1 MADIDGDGDLDAI
14 VGEFDRNLKYFQN
27 TGSNTAPVY
36 TEQTGTANPFNG
48 INIRIYSKPTLA
60 DLDGDGDLDAI
71 VGGRNGTLKYFQNTG
86 SSTAPVYTEQTGTA
100 NPFDGINV
108 GSFSAPTFADL
119 DGDGDLDAI
128 VGESYGTLRYYQNTG
143 SSTAPVYTEQT
154 GTANPFDG
162 IDIGS
167 YSAPTL
173 ADIDGDGDLDAIIGE
188 LNGTLKYF
196 QNTGSS
202 TAPVYTAQTGTA
214 NPFNGINIGSLSAPT
229 FADIDGDGDL
239 DAIVGENDGTLKYF
253 QSVPAIAITPTGGNT
268 QVTEGGATDSYT
280 VVLNVQP
287 SADVTIALN
296 GGTQLSTNVTTLTFT
311 SANWNVPQT
320 VTVTA
325 VDDGIGE
332 GPHRGVITA
341 TSSST
346 DSRFNGI
353 AIDAVP
359 VSITDNDLPTTPR
372 FYTQQTGTANPFNG
386 IDVGTLS
393 RPTLADLDGD
403 GDLDA
408 IVGEF
413 QFNLKYYQ
421 NTGSSTAPVYTEQ
434 TGTANPFDGIDI
446 GDYTAPTLADLDG
459 DGDLD
464 AIVGERY
471 GNLKYYQNTGSST
484 APVYTE
490 QTGTANPFDGINIG
504 RYSTPT
510 FADLDGD
517 GDLDAIVGE
526 NIGTLNY
533 FQNTG
538 SSTAPVYTAQTGA
551 ANPFDGIDI
560 GRYSTPTFAD
570 IDGDGDLDAI
580 IGEYDGTLKYYQNT
594 GSSTAPVYTEQTG
607 IANPFDGIDIGVL
620 SAPTFAD
627 LDGDGDLDAIVGER
641 DGNLNYFLSNAT
653 PTITSGT
660 TANFAENGT
669 GTVYT
674 VTATDPESD
683 SITYGLETTGDYLLF
698 DIDSNTGVV
707 TFKTSPDFEAPTDN
721 GADNI
726 YDITVTASDGSLEN
740 SQAVAISVTNV
751 NEVPTITSGTTA
763 NFAENGTGIAYTV
776 TATDPDAGTTLIYS
790 ISGTDS
796 ALFDIN
802 GGTGAVSFK
811 TAPNFEAPTDN
822 GADNIYDITVTAS
835 DGSLENSQAV
845 AISVTNVNEVP
856 TITSGTTA
864 NFAENGTGIAYT
876 VTATDPDAGTTL
888 IYSISGTDSALF
900 DINGGTGAVSFK
912 TAPNFEAP
920 TDNGA
925 DNIYDITVTAS
936 DGSLENSQAVAISV
950 TNVNQAPTITSGTTA
965 NFAENGTGT
974 AYTVTA
980 TDPES
985 DSITYGL
992 ETTGDY
998 LLFDIDSNTGIVTF
1012 KTSPDFENPT
1022 DIGTD
1027 NVYDITVTASDGL
1040 LSDSQAIAITVTD
1053 VNEAPTITSGTTA
1066 NFAENGT
1073 GTAYTVTATDPESDS
1088 ITYSLTGSVDDALF
1102 DIDSSTGAVSFKTAP
1117 NFENPTDI
1125 GTDNVYDITVTAS
1138 DGLLSDSQAI
1148 VITVTDVNEASSIDG
1163 NDAAN
1168 FLFGTGKNDLIRGF
1182 GGNDILLGNGGND
1195 TLYGGEGNDILNGG
1209 FGDDVL
1215 IGGLG
1220 RDKLIGGLGNDK
1232 FVYKAL
1238 NEAGDVILD
1247 FNRNQDQLVL
1257 TELFTSLDYA
1267 GTDPIADGYLRFNR
1281 LGFSTQV
1288 QIDADGLSNGSN
1300 YITLTTLIGVFPSS
1314 LSVGTNVV
1322 I

>member
-173 ADIDGDGDLDAIIGE
+173 ADLDGDGDLDAIIGE
-188 LNGTLKYF
+188 LNGTLKYY

-296 GGTQLSTNVTTLTFT
+296 GGTQLSTNVTSLTFT
-311 SANWNVPQT
+311 SANWDVPQT

-325 VDDGIGE
+325 VDDTVGE
-332 GPHRGVITA
+332 GPHQGVITS
-341 TSSST
+341 TVSST
-346 DSRFNGI
+346 DLSYNGLTV
-353 AIDAVP
+353 ASVVAQ
-359 VSITDNDLPTTPR
+359 ITDNDLPTTPR
-372 FYTQQTGTANPFNG
+372 IYIAQTGIANAQTGTANPFNGIDIGFYSAPTLADLDGDGDLDVIIGEQDGTLNYYENTGSSTAPVYTERTGTANPFNGIDIGTYSSPTFADIDGDGDLDAIIGDSYGTLNYYENTGSSTAPVYTERTGTANPFNG
-386 IDVGTLS
+386 IDVGT
-393 RPTLADLDGD
+393 
-403 GDLDA
+403 
-408 IVGEF
+408 
-413 QFNLKYYQ
+413 Y
-421 NTGSSTAPVYTEQ
+421 SS
-434 TGTANPFDGIDI
+434 
-446 GDYTAPTLADLDG
+446 
-459 DGDLD
+459 
-464 AIVGERY
+464 
-471 GNLKYYQNTGSST
+471 
-484 APVYTE
+484 
-490 QTGTANPFDGINIG
+490 
-504 RYSTPT
+504 
-510 FADLDGD
+510 
-517 GDLDAIVGE
+517 
-526 NIGTLNY
+526 
-533 FQNTG
+533 
-538 SSTAPVYTAQTGA
+538 
-551 ANPFDGIDI
+551 
-560 GRYSTPTFAD
+560 PTFAD

-580 IGEYDGTLKYYQNT
+580 IGESDGTLNYYENT
-594 GSSTAPVYTEQTG
+594 GSSTAPVYTERTGTANPFNGIDVRTYSSPTLADIDGDGDLDAVIGESDGNLNYYENTGSNTAPVYTERTGSANPFNGIDIGSYSKPTFADIDGDGDLDAVIGEYYGNLNYFKSVIPKPG
-607 IANPFDGIDIGVL
+607 IANPNPFNGIDVGYF
-620 SAPTFAD
+620 SSPTFAD
-627 LDGDGDLDAIVGER
+627 LDGDGDLDAVIGESDNNLNYYENTGSSTAPVYTERTGTANPFNGIGIGYFSSPTFAYLDGDGDLDAIIGER
-641 DGNLNYFLSNAT
+641 DGNLKYYENTGSNTAPVYTERTGTANPFNGIDVGGYSAPTLADLDGDGDLDAIIGERDGNLKYYENTGSSNAPVYT
-653 PTITSGT
+653 ERTGTANPFNGIDVGTYSAPTFADIDGDGDLDAFIGEQDGTLNYYENTGSNTAPVYTERTGSANPFNGIDIGSYSKPTFADIDGDGDLDAVIGDLYGNLYYFESVIPNSAPTITSGT

-674 VTATDPESD
+674 VTATDPE
-683 SITYGLETTGDYLLF
+683 
-698 DIDSNTGVV
+698 N
-707 TFKTSPDFEAPTDN
+707 
-721 GADNI
+721 
-726 YDITVTASDGSLEN
+726 
-740 SQAVAISVTNV
+740 
-751 NEVPTITSGTTA
+751 
-763 NFAENGTGIAYTV
+763 
-776 TATDPDAGTTLIYS
+776 
-790 ISGTDS
+790 
-796 ALFDIN
+796 
-802 GGTGAVSFK
+802 
-811 TAPNFEAPTDN
+811 
-822 GADNIYDITVTAS
+822 
-835 DGSLENSQAV
+835 
-845 AISVTNVNEVP
+845 
-856 TITSGTTA
+856 
-864 NFAENGTGIAYT
+864 
-876 VTATDPDAGTTL
+876 
-888 IYSISGTDSALF
+888 
-900 DINGGTGAVSFK
+900 
-912 TAPNFEAP
+912 
-920 TDNGA
+920 
-925 DNIYDITVTAS
+925 
-936 DGSLENSQAVAISV
+936 
-950 TNVNQAPTITSGTTA
+950 
-965 NFAENGTGT
+965 
-974 AYTVTA
+974 
-980 TDPES
+980 

-1012 KTSPDFENPT
+1012 KTSPD
-1022 DIGTD
+1022 
-1027 NVYDITVTASDGL
+1027 
-1040 LSDSQAIAITVTD
+1040 
-1053 VNEAPTITSGTTA
+1053 
-1066 NFAENGT
+1066 
-1073 GTAYTVTATDPESDS
+1073 
-1088 ITYSLTGSVDDALF
+1088 
-1102 DIDSSTGAVSFKTAP
+1102 
-1117 NFENPTDI
+1117 FENPTDI

-1220 RDKLIGGLGNDK
+1220 TDKLIGGLGKDK

-1247 FNRNQDQLVL
+1247 FNRNQDQLIL

-1300 YITLTTLIGVFPSS
+1300 YTTLTTLIGVFPSS